1 MSDNIPEWLR
11 PYFKQGAY
19 IPTKEDI
26 ENLEP
31 QSRKEMLLKYMAL
44 GSSDSGKDT

>member
-11 PYFKQGAY
+11 PYIKLNSY
-19 IPTKEDI
+19 TPTKEDI